1 MYTVFE
7 VYYNDRCYKI
17 GTAENLKEACA
28 IERKALRKSRGEFP
42 TFTTDGKRQVTNN
55 GKKI

>member
-7 VYYNDRCYKI
+7 VDYSGRCFKL
-17 GTAENLKEACA
+17 GAAETLKEALA

-42 TFTTDGKRQVTNN
+42 TFTSDGTKQVTNN
-55 GKKI
+55 GKAL